1 MKLKRITIAL
11 CANALCAIALI
22 AALLPC
28 ATALA
33 QSDSHFPVTLQ
44 KQLAAR
50 ASNYTE
56 VNLDRD
62 MLAFASQ
69 FMNKKD
75 DAATRHL
82 IEKLNGVYV
91 RTYQF
96 SKPGQYTAADLQS
109 IRRQFQTS
117 DWKPMVR
124 DHSKTGSSDSDI
136 YIKSEGGEILGM
148 FILSAEPKE
157 LDFVYISGPIN
168 LNDLSAMGGN
178 FGVPK
183 LKIRNN
189 SAAGGDK

>member
-1 MKLKRITIAL
+1 MKKLWTVIAL
-11 CANALCAIALI
+11 A

-28 ATALA
+28 SAALA
-33 QSDSHFPVTLQ
+33 QANSHFPVTLQ

-56 VNLDRD
+56 VNLDRS
-62 MLAFASQ
+62 MLAFASH
-69 FMNKKD
+69 FMNKSE

-91 RTYQF
+91 RTYEF

-117 DWKPMVR
+117 DWKPMVS
-124 DHSKTGSSDSDI
+124 DHSKDGSSDSDI
-136 YIKSEGGEILGM
+136 YIKSEGDEVLGM
-148 FILSAEPKE
+148 FILDAQPKE
-157 LDFVYISGPIN
+157 LDFVYISGPIS
-168 LNDLSAMGGN
+168 LDDLSAMGGN

-183 LKIRNN
+183 LKARNN
-189 SAAGGDK
+189 SAGGVKK

>member
-1 MKLKRITIAL
+1 MKKPSTIIAL
-11 CANALCAIALI
+11 CLIAL
-22 AALLPC
+22 AALLLPC
-28 ATALA
+28 AAARA
-33 QSDSHFPVTLQ
+33 QSSPHFPVTLQ

-56 VNLDRD
+56 VNLDRK
-62 MLAFASQ
+62 MLAFAGQ

-91 RTYQF
+91 RTYEF
-96 SKPGQYTAADLQS
+96 SKPGQYTAADLDS

-117 DWKPMVR
+117 AWSPMVK
-124 DHSKTGSSDSDI
+124 DHSKDGSSDSDI

-148 FILSAEPKE
+148 FILNAEPQE
-157 LDFVYISGPIN
+157 LDFVYISGPIS
-168 LNDLSAMGGN
+168 LDDLSAMGGN

-183 LKIRNN
+183 LKARTN
-189 SAAGGDK
+189 SASSGVNK